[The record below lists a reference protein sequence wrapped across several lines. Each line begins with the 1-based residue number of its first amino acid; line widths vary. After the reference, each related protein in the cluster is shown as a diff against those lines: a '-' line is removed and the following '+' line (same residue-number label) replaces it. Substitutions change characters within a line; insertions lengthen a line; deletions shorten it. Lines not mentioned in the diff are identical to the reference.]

1 MGERE
6 EGKVREKRREREE
19 ERELEDKRI
28 GKGEGKIG
36 NQAEKWEGGEGNQ
49 VGGNIIHPCKKKGTE
64 MNNA

>member
-6 EGKVREKRREREE
+6 EGKVRGKRRERE
-19 ERELEDKRI
+19 LEVKRI